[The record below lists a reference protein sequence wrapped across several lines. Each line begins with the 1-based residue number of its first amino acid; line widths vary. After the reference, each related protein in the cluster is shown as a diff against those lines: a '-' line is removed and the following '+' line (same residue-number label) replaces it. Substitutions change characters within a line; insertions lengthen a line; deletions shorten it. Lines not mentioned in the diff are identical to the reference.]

1 MDHPAPAPRTSPL
14 GTSQSTGA
22 QTTTLLDLPLCAWPA
37 ICSHLPEAQAL
48 KLALACK
55 ALSHSFQ
62 HLPELLAALADQLVP
77 GWHLTAQVR

>member
-1 MDHPAPAPRTSPL
+1 MHNIALAPSSSPV
-14 GTSQSTGA
+14 GSSHSSDGHA
-22 QTTTLLDLPLCAWPA
+22 TTLLDLPLCAWPA
-37 ICSHLPEAQAL
+37 ICSHLPAAQAL
-48 KLALACK
+48 RLALSCK